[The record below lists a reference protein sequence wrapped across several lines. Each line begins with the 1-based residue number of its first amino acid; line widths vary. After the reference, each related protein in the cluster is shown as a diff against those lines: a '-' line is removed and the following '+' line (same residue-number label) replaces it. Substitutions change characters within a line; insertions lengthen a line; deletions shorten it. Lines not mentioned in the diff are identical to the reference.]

1 MERFVKCQE
10 HLFSSLAGAVCPP
23 EQSKDHRNR
32 PREQSGVIR
41 LGHCCLAFSGVSDKL
56 SLLCDQ
62 LEAGVSYTGTLEDI
76 VSTHRRHSKALGVP
90 FDPKPEVHFRPW
102 NPCEGRCTDW

>member
-1 MERFVKCQE
+1 MENFKMSRTLVLKFGG
-10 HLFSSLAGAVCPP
+10 SSVSRLSNLKTIATVLENRAASFDSVIAVC
-23 EQSKDHRNR
+23 S
-32 PREQSGVIR
+32 
-41 LGHCCLAFSGVSDKL
+41 AFSGVSDKL

-90 FDPKPEVHFRPW
+90 LIQTRSSFQTLESLRRALH
-102 NPCEGRCTDW
+102 